1 MRRVLVVEDSQTMRE
16 WIGAALEEGD
26 QALKVDLATSG
37 FEALRLLPRQTYDLV
52 ITDINMPDIHGLELI
67 SFIRRDPRHA
77 GVPLVIVSTESG
89 EEDRRRGLALGA
101 NAYLV
106 KPFAA
111 QELLRVVEDLLP
123 GARG

>member
-1 MRRVLVVEDSQTMRE
+1 VQRVLVVEDSPTMRE
-16 WIGAALEEGD
+16 WIGAALEGGD
-26 QALKVDLATSG
+26 LPLKVDLATSG

-67 SFIRRDPRHA
+67 SFIRRDARHA

-106 KPFAA
+106 KPFPE
-111 QELLRVVEDLLP
+111 QELLRAVEDLLT
-123 GARG
+123 GAQS

>member
-1 MRRVLVVEDSQTMRE
+1 MQRVLVVEDSQTMRE
-16 WIGAALEEGD
+16 WIGAALEEG
-26 QALKVDLATSG
+26 ALPLKVDLATSG

-77 GVPLVIVSTESG
+77 GLPLVIVSTESG

-106 KPFAA
+106 KPFPA
-111 QELLRVVEDLLP
+111 QDLLRVVEDLLA
-123 GARG
+123 GAQA

>member
-1 MRRVLVVEDSQTMRE
+1 MQRVLVVEDSQTMRE
-16 WIGAALEEGD
+16 WIGAALEEG
-26 QALKVDLATSG
+26 ALPLKVDLATSG

-77 GVPLVIVSTESG
+77 GLPLVIVSTESG

-111 QELLRVVEDLLP
+111 RDLQRVVEDLLA
-123 GARG
+123 GAQG

>member
-1 MRRVLVVEDSQTMRE
+1 VRRVLVVEDSQTMRE